1 MDEQEPTPPPGL
13 QISLRRLGATILA
26 IVHNRLELVVVELQE
41 HRIRLIEALWLVVAA
56 IVLAF
61 FTLTLAAAALILL
74 VWKEF
79 GVAGLFI
86 LSGLGLLGTL
96 LVGLQLRTRLKSWP
110 LLEGTLAE
118 LKKDREWLE
127 KK

>member
-1 MDEQEPTPPPGL
+1 MDEKENAPPGF
-13 QISLRRLGATILA
+13 QQTLRNLGATILA
-26 IVHNRLELVVVELQE
+26 IFHNRLELVIVELQE

-61 FTLTLAAAALILL
+61 FTLTLASAALILL

-79 GVAGLFI
+79 GVGGLFI
-86 LSGLGLLGTL
+86 LSGIGLLGTV
-96 LVGLQLRTRLKSWP
+96 LVGWQLRARLKSWP